1 MTRVKAQ
8 AVQQVEGKDVI
19 FTPKIVKTGF
29 EFEPVTVQLGQRSKD
44 GQWVEVVK
52 GINPSQR
59 YIAEG
64 SFLLK
69 SELEKER
76 LSMDINKPELP
87 KPEGLFDRVIQF
99 AIQNAIWVMLLFW
112 RGLVLAFGVIKNS
125 LLMPFQILPIPK
137 SRLILKPMGIPL

>member
-1 MTRVKAQ
+1 M
-8 AVQQVEGKDVI
+8 
-19 FTPKIVKTGF
+19 
-29 EFEPVTVQLGQRSKD
+29 TVQLGQRSKD

-112 RGLVLAFGVIKNS
+112 RGLVLAFGVIKT
-125 LLMPFQILPIPK
+125 PY
-137 SRLILKPMGIPL
+137 

>member
-1 MTRVKAQ
+1 MRAKVLANSSELRPNLMVNVELNAGSTQKVTRVKAQ

-69 SELEKER
+69 SELEKGEA
-76 LSMDINKPELP
+76 EH
-87 KPEGLFDRVIQF
+87 GH
-99 AIQNAIWVMLLFW
+99 
-112 RGLVLAFGVIKNS
+112 
-125 LLMPFQILPIPK
+125 
-137 SRLILKPMGIPL
+137 

>member
-1 MTRVKAQ
+1 MVNVELNAGSTQKVTRVKAQ

-19 FTPKIVKTGF
+19 FTPKMVKTGF

-59 YIAEG
+59 YVAEG

-69 SELEKER
+69 SELKKER

-112 RGLVLAFGVIKNS
+112 RGLVLASGVIKT
-125 LLMPFQILPIPK
+125 PY
-137 SRLILKPMGIPL
+137 